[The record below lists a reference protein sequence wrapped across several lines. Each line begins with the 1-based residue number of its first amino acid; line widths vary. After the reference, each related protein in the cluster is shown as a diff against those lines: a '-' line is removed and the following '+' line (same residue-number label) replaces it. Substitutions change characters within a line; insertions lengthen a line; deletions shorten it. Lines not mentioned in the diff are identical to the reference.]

1 MDRRRRQIGV
11 NLDRLRTDRRKVD
24 YDDFVTGLSSM
35 AVMDLRLA
43 QQVNSTLKLL

>member
-1 MDRRRRQIGV
+1 M
-11 NLDRLRTDRRKVD
+11 NLDRLRTDRGKAD

>member
-24 YDDFVTGLSSM
+24 YDDSVTGLSPM

-43 QQVNSTLKLL
+43 QQVNSALKSL